1 MKIACLLAM
10 CPPFSEASVDPLA
23 RQIYEAVHGVKAV
36 VEWKDLHLDKMR
48 TRISCRLVSRY
59 YILWLRGA

>member
-1 MKIACLLAM
+1 MKIACPLVM
-10 CPPFSEASVDPLA
+10 CPTFSEASVDPLA
-23 RQIYEAVHGVKAV
+23 RQIYKAVHGIKVV
-36 VEWKDLHLDKMR
+36 VEWKDLHLDNLR